1 MRSGHSPERR
11 FRFQPMSAG
20 FDHGVDVLTTDSMVL
35 TTVSTVLNTVS
46 MVLIAVAMVPIAVAM
61 VLDCA
66 AIVVEVPSPPS
77 ATPSRAGIS
86 DNVSL

>member
-20 FDHGVDVLTTDSMVL
+20 FDHDVDVLTTDSMVL

-46 MVLIAVAMVPIAVAM
+46 MVL
-61 VLDCA
+61 DGA
-66 AIVVEVPSPPS
+66 AVVEVPSPPS
-77 ATPSRAGIS
+77 AFPSRIGIS
-86 DNVSL
+86 KNVTL